1 MPAVSLIDAS
11 RIITQSGA
19 EVFVGYPITP
29 TNLVYSYSFERF
41 PVALPAPDEIT
52 TLQWM
57 SGFSSVGKFPVT
69 ATSFPGY
76 ALMLES
82 INMAFMMELPMLII
96 LSQRLGPSTGSATTG
111 AQGDLLLLRSSIS
124 GGFPI
129 PVFCPSSFE
138 DAWFLT
144 HKAIETSFKLRCPVV
159 LLTSKEMVMTNKSF
173 DTGELVPLKKLYWTA
188 PDEMEK
194 YQSYYTNG
202 KMVPD
207 FIPLGNNQHQVRI
220 NASTHDYTG
229 LIRKTTP
236 AAMQNTKRLYEKV
249 IQQAKDFTFYEF
261 QDSDKHDILLVSYDI
276 TAEAVRESFNLLHA
290 KQKNVS
296 YLIVK
301 TLIPVA
307 NEISEIVSSF
317 QKVFIIE
324 ENLTG
329 LLAEL
334 YFGNNIPKN
343 IFRINKIGEMI
354 NPQEIVEE
362 ILN

>member
-1 MPAVSLIDAS
+1 M
-11 RIITQSGA
+11 
-19 EVFVGYPITP
+19 
-29 TNLVYSYSFERF
+29 
-41 PVALPAPDEIT
+41 
-52 TLQWM
+52 
-57 SGFSSVGKFPVT
+57 
-69 ATSFPGY
+69 
-76 ALMLES
+76 
-82 INMAFMMELPMLII
+82 
-96 LSQRLGPSTGSATTG
+96 
-111 AQGDLLLLRSSIS
+111 
-124 GGFPI
+124 
-129 PVFCPSSFE
+129 
-138 DAWFLT
+138 
-144 HKAIETSFKLRCPVV
+144 
-159 LLTSKEMVMTNKSF
+159 
-173 DTGELVPLKKLYWTA
+173 
-188 PDEMEK
+188 
-194 YQSYYTNG
+194 
-202 KMVPD
+202 
-207 FIPLGNNQHQVRI
+207 
-220 NASTHDYTG
+220 
-229 LIRKTTP
+229 
-236 AAMQNTKRLYEKV
+236 